1 MIVKRVGL
9 VVLFFLL
16 PLWTIEAQ
24 DSMKEA
30 PIIAQ
35 AGNKLY
41 AVSPADGTATVL
53 VAPRS
58 QQVAIRT
65 INANALSPDGHHL
78 AYVLE
83 RRGEKT
89 TVVTSDLYL
98 LNLVTGNSTIVVP
111 SGGVFDRSIPA
122 TYYVQ
127 MVYPSW
133 TPDGTR
139 LYYARRMLDVK
150 KQNAVVELQLA
161 YYDVAENQHHLVAR
175 LDPERI
181 LENVWATKV
190 GVVVRQMTW
199 GSEEVDVKWYAFDN
213 SAGKRVVGV
222 SSLPN
227 TVEVDGQMYYSEID
241 YTGAIIRLA
250 SVETGEERDVIA
262 QSFLAWRSFQA
273 GEKSLRIYDDYRH
286 DGTHLHVYDADKRL
300 VKDLVSGQGFQEA
313 IAPGGQSLAFIDG
326 RVGNIQ
332 VMDETGAVH
341 ELPFKAES
349 IVWGAQETEVYVP

>member
-1 MIVKRVGL
+1 MGIKRIGL
-9 VVLFFLL
+9 IVLFFLL
-16 PLWTIEAQ
+16 PLWTTSAQ
-24 DSMKEA
+24 ETIKDA

-41 AVSPADGTATVL
+41 AVSPVDGTATVL

-58 QQVAIRT
+58 QQVAIRP
-65 INANALSPDGHHL
+65 INANALSPDGQHL

-89 TVVTSDLYL
+89 SVVTSDLYL
-98 LNLVTGNSTIVVP
+98 LNLTTGNSVIVVP

-133 TPDGTR
+133 TVDGSR
-139 LYYARRMLDVK
+139 LYYARRILDLK

-181 LENVWATKV
+181 LENVWATKI

-199 GSEEVDVKWYAFDN
+199 GSEEVDVKLYGFDN

-250 SVETGEERDVIA
+250 SVETGDERGVTA
-262 QSFLAWRSFQA
+262 QSFLAWRSLQA
-273 GEKSLRIYDDYRH
+273 GGKSLRVYADYGH
-286 DGTHLHVYDADKRL
+286 DGTHLHVYDADKKL
-300 VKDLVSGQGFQEA
+300 IKDLVSGQGFQQA
-313 IAPGGQSLAFIDG
+313 IAPDGKSLAFVDG
-326 RVGNIQ
+326 QAGNIQ
-332 VMDETGAVH
+332 VMDETGTIH
-341 ELPFKAES
+341 ELPFEAQS
-349 IVWGAQETEVYVP
+349 VVWGAQETEVYIP

>member
-16 PLWTIEAQ
+16 PLWTIGAQ
-24 DSMKEA
+24 DSMKEI

-41 AVSPADGTATVL
+41 AVSPADGTAAVL

-65 INANALSPDGHHL
+65 INAYALSPDGQYL

-89 TVVTSDLYL
+89 SVVTSDLYL

-122 TYYVQ
+122 TYYFQ

-133 TPDGTR
+133 TLDGSR
-139 LYYARRMLDVK
+139 LYYAHRILDVK
-150 KQNAVVELQLA
+150 KQNAVVELQLV
-161 YYDVAENQHHLVAR
+161 YYDVVKNQHHLVAR

-181 LENVWATKV
+181 LENVWVTKV
-190 GVVVRQMTW
+190 GVVVRQMTR
-199 GSEEVDVKWYAFDN
+199 GSEEVDVKLYAFNN

-250 SVETGEERDVIA
+250 NVETGEERDVAA
-262 QSFLAWRSFQA
+262 QSFLAWRSLLA
-273 GEKSLRIYDDYRH
+273 GGKSLRIYADYGH
-286 DGTHLHVYDADKRL
+286 DGTHLHVYDGDKKL
-300 VKDLVSGQGFQEA
+300 IQDLVSGQGFQQA
-313 IAPGGQSLAFIDG
+313 IAPDGKTLAFVDGQS
-326 RVGNIQ
+326 GNIQ
-332 VMDETGAVH
+332 LIDETGAVH
-341 ELPFKAES
+341 ELPFEAES
-349 IVWGAQETEVYVP
+349 IVWGAQETEVYIP